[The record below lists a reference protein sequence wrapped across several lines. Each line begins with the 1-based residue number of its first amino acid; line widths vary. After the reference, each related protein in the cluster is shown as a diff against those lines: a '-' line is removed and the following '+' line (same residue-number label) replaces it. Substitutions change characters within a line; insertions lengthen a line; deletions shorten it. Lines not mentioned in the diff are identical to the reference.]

1 MIKRIEKVF
10 SEVTGR
16 DDLNFTEKTRL
27 DKNFDFTSLSFIQL
41 ICGLEDEFDI
51 DIDDDED
58 FELDSATIGGWAQT
72 MLDGEAEE
80 GSQFSFENLVITIL
94 QVDGVR
100 IERLAVEYIPTED
113 ETESDAETDDE
124 Y

>member
-51 DIDDDED
+51 DIPN
-58 FELDSATIGGWAQT
+58 SAVKKIKTVGDVVKFLEKNI
-72 MLDGEAEE
+72 
-80 GSQFSFENLVITIL
+80 
-94 QVDGVR
+94 
-100 IERLAVEYIPTED
+100 
-113 ETESDAETDDE
+113 
-124 Y
+124 

>member
-41 ICGLEDEFDI
+41 ICGLEYEFDI
-51 DIDDDED
+51 DIPN
-58 FELDSATIGGWAQT
+58 SAVKKMKTVGDVVKFLEKNA
-72 MLDGEAEE
+72 
-80 GSQFSFENLVITIL
+80 
-94 QVDGVR
+94 
-100 IERLAVEYIPTED
+100 
-113 ETESDAETDDE
+113 
-124 Y
+124 

>member
-27 DKNFDFTSLSFIQL
+27 DKTFEFTSLSFIQL

-51 DIDDDED
+51 DIPNSTVKKIKTVGDIVKFLEKNID
-58 FELDSATIGGWAQT
+58 
-72 MLDGEAEE
+72 
-80 GSQFSFENLVITIL
+80 
-94 QVDGVR
+94 
-100 IERLAVEYIPTED
+100 
-113 ETESDAETDDE
+113 
-124 Y
+124 

>member
-27 DKNFDFTSLSFIQL
+27 DKNFEFTSLSFIQL

-51 DIDDDED
+51 DIPN
-58 FELDSATIGGWAQT
+58 SAVKKIKTVGDVVKF
-72 MLDGEAEE
+72 L
-80 GSQFSFENLVITIL
+80 ENNM
-94 QVDGVR
+94 
-100 IERLAVEYIPTED
+100 
-113 ETESDAETDDE
+113 
-124 Y
+124 

>member
-51 DIDDDED
+51 DIPN
-58 FELDSATIGGWAQT
+58 SAVKKIKTVG
-72 MLDGEAEE
+72 DVVK
-80 GSQFSFENLVITIL
+80 F
-94 QVDGVR
+94 
-100 IERLAVEYIPTED
+100 IEKNI
-113 ETESDAETDDE
+113 
-124 Y
+124 